1 MKEYYSLL
9 YLQDGASEDEVRNA
23 YKKLAKK
30 FHPDKNEGS
39 NDFIEEFRLIQEA
52 YEKLIRHFEEEKAKY
67 KFENNYNKENNSET
81 ETPETHESSNNSTV
95 GLEDK
100 IRFYFKKYKWLTGF
114 SLIVSFLILKKV
126 LMPEI
131 LNNVVKTESQ
141 NNTKSQSRHSEWLQE
156 AKPVVSSDVN
166 CDKSV
171 IFGDIKICLPIIDGM
186 IECYSNPNVK
196 DRVINSETEGNTSLA
211 VYLND
216 ETYRQISKNSNI
228 VFDDYFKIFAID
240 ITKEVKIGAS
250 ELNEIAKGMEEM
262 FVKENW
268 DESNR
273 KYKEK
278 WNSISIGKPVIIES
292 YSLNNRIKTMVILTK
307 TQTNQKE
314 NVMIGVLNFTII
326 KERLVGLNY
335 YKDYDGEESIKNA
348 KSKNDYI
355 LLRLLDENK

>member
-1 MKEYYSLL
+1 MKEFYSLL

-39 NDFIEEFRLIQEA
+39 NDFIVEFRLIQDA
-52 YEKLIRHFEEEKAKY
+52 YEKLIKHFEEEKSKY
-67 KFENNYNKENNSET
+67 KFENNYTKGNNTET
-81 ETPETHESSNNSTV
+81 ETPVSPNSSTV
-95 GLEDK
+95 GFEDK

-114 SLIVSFLILKKV
+114 SIIVCFLILKKV

-131 LNNVVKTESQ
+131 LNNAVKTESQ
-141 NNTKSQSRHSEWLQE
+141 NNANSQSRYSEWLKE
-156 AKPVVSSDVN
+156 EKPVINSDVS
-166 CDKSV
+166 CEKSV
-171 IFGDIKICLPIIDGM
+171 IFGEIKICLPIIDGM

-196 DRVINSETEGNTSLA
+196 ARAINSETEGNTGLA

-216 ETYRQISKNSNI
+216 ETYKQISKNGNI
-228 VFDDYFKIFAID
+228 VFDDYFKIFVID
-240 ITKEVKIGAS
+240 ITKDIKIGES
-250 ELNEIAKGMEEM
+250 ELNEIAKGMEGM

-273 KYKEK
+273 KYKER
-278 WNSISIGKPVIIES
+278 WNYISVGKPIIIES

-307 TQTNQKE
+307 TKTSQKE
-314 NVMIGVLNFTII
+314 TVMIGILNFIQI